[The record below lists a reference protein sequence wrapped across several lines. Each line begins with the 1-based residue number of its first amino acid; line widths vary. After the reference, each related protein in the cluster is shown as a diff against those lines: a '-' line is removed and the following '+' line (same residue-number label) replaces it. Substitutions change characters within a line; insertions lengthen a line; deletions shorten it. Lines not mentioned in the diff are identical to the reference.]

1 MDLAAAIR
9 NRVTTNG
16 PLDPRPVSVADQHAL
31 MEAAACAPS
40 HFNSQ
45 PWRFVLI
52 DDRSIIDEIAA
63 ISGQSMAALMEGG
76 QFWRR
81 YLRYFRF
88 SDEELAE
95 RRDGIHI
102 DNLPAA
108 LRPFKRHLFGPTA
121 QRIMNSL
128 GVPRTLGEDNRALV
142 AGAPLLIAALLDRTE
157 YRPGELSGFYSVFG
171 LGAAME
177 NLWLTTTD
185 RGMGIQFVST
195 PMEIPANWER
205 IRALLRVPDQLEL
218 MAVYRVGYLAPTTER
233 PRIDWSSR
241 HRKRLSDFVF
251 RNTCEVPEADA
262 PVDAANADAAAGE
275 RVS

>member
-1 MDLAAAIR
+1 MELTSAIR
-9 NRVTTNG
+9 TRATTNG

-31 MEAAACAPS
+31 MEAASCAPS

-52 DDRSIIDEIAA
+52 DDRRIIDEVAT
-63 ISGQSMAALMEGG
+63 ISGESMAALMEGG
-76 QFWRR
+76 QFWKR

-88 SDEELAE
+88 TDEELAA

-108 LRPFKRHLFGPTA
+108 LRPFRRHLFGLTA
-121 QRIMNSL
+121 QRIMNTL

-177 NLWLTTTD
+177 NLWLTTTA

-195 PMEIPANWER
+195 PMEIPENWDR
-205 IRALLRVPDQLEL
+205 IVALLRVPDDLAL
-218 MAVYRVGYLAPTTER
+218 MAVYRVGYLAPVADR

-241 HRKRLSDFVF
+241 HRKRISDFVF
-251 RNTCEVPEADA
+251 RNTCDQPEADPA
-262 PVDAANADAAAGE
+262 DVTAGGGVRDAE

>member
-1 MDLAAAIR
+1 
-9 NRVTTNG
+9 
-16 PLDPRPVSVADQHAL
+16 

-52 DDRSIIDEIAA
+52 DDRSLIDEIAR
-63 ISGQSMAALMEGG
+63 ISGHSMTELMEGG

-81 YLRYFRF
+81 YLKYFRF

-108 LRPFKRHLFGPTA
+108 LRPFRRHLFGSTA

-142 AGAPLLIAALLDRTE
+142 AGAPLLIAALLDRDE

-177 NLWLTTTD
+177 NLWLTTTAL
-185 RGMGIQFVST
+185 GMGIQFVST
-195 PMEIPANWER
+195 PMEVPGNWDR
-205 IRALLRVPDQLEL
+205 IRTLLRVPRQLEL
-218 MAVYRVGYLAPTTER
+218 MAVYRVGYLVPDAER

-241 HRKRLSDFVF
+241 HRKQPADYVF
-251 RNTCEVPEADA
+251 RNTCDTPDPLDDPSPQLADGQA
-262 PVDAANADAAAGE
+262 LV
-275 RVS
+275 R